1 MAGERTEF
9 VFPDEQEE
17 KKTTTVETEADDN
30 VEIEV
35 VDDTP
40 EQDKG
45 RKPLDKPIV
54 EPTSEEL
61 EGYSD
66 KVKARINEL
75 THARH
80 DERRKREATER
91 EREEAIRAAEAII
104 EENKQLKKRLDE
116 DGNTNASQSKQL
128 AEIQLATAKAKLKAA
143 HEAGDS
149 DALADA
155 QEEVTTA
162 VMALQQAKSF
172 KPAPLQKESPS
183 GTVATDTP
191 QRSPVVQKQDPKAAA
206 WKTENSWFGTDK
218 RMTAFALGVHQ
229 ELVEKGY
236 DTSSDEYYGTLNQ
249 ELRATFPKAFK
260 DTEKSTT
267 KPPAT
272 VVAPATRSTAAK
284 KITLSAT
291 QVQIAKRLGVPLDQY
306 ARQVAL
312 LKEQERNG

>member
-1 MAGERTEF
+1 MATEKTEF

-17 KKTTTVETEADDN
+17 KKTTQQETSD
-30 VEIEV
+30 EIEVEV

-40 EQDKG
+40 EQDRN
-45 RKPLDKPIV
+45 RKPLDKPV
-54 EPTSEEL
+54 NEPTQEEL
-61 EGYSD
+61 EGYSAS
-66 KVKARINEL
+66 VRARINEL

-91 EREEAIRAAEAII
+91 EREEALRAAEAII
-104 EENKQLKKRLDE
+104 EENKSLKKRLEE
-116 DGNTNASQSKQL
+116 DSTTNASQTKQL
-128 AEIQLATAKAKLKAA
+128 AEIQLATAKAKLRAA

-149 DALADA
+149 EAMADA
-155 QEEVTTA
+155 QEEVATA
-162 VMALQQAKSF
+162 VLALQQAKSF
-172 KPAPLQKESPS
+172 KPTPLQKESAS
-183 GTVATDTP
+183 DTVSTDIPKRPPATP
-191 QRSPVVQKQDPKAAA
+191 KQDPKAAS
-206 WKTENSWFGTDK
+206 WKAENSWFGVDK

-236 DTSSDEYYGTLNQ
+236 DTSSDEYYDTLNQ
-249 ELRATFPKAFK
+249 ELRGTFPKAFK
-260 DTEKSTT
+260 APEKSSE

-272 VVAPATRSTAAK
+272 VVAPASRSVSAN
-284 KITLSAT
+284 KITLSKT